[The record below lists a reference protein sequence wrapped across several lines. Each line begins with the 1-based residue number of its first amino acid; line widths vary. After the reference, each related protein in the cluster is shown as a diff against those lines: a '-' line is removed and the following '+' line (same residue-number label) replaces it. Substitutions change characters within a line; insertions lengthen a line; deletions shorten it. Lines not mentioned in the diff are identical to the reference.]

1 MTTYPSYED
10 RIAQAAEVLRT
21 LTPEQVNAVDVF
33 AGLTDRLGE
42 LRQILNGYS
51 KSVPLKAQEMRNVED
66 YQYRIELYVT
76 MANALHEAR
85 TK

>member
-1 MTTYPSYED
+1 MNYPTYED

-21 LTPEQVNAVDVF
+21 LTPEQVDAVDVF

-51 KSVPLKAQEMRNVED
+51 KSGPLNAQEMRNVVD
-66 YQYRIELYVT
+66 YQYRIDLYVKL
-76 MANALHEAR
+76 ANALHEAR
-85 TK
+85 KK